1 MKPIR
6 FLCWA
11 VLALLVA
18 VPAHAQLV
26 TDTVRVTV
34 EGDLAAVGITS
45 FEATFRIGD
54 TVQFVAEAYDSEGD
68 PVTAVFTWASED
80 PAVVSIDPNT
90 GLAVGLTKGTN
101 VAIWVRAEA
110 VGEMR
115 LASFRPPD
123 SLNWS
128 GFDTLTIQRDSAGE
142 IIGAPPELQYCAYLV
157 DPVGYLVA
165 DSPGPPL
172 CPVVFLPR
180 AEPVFTM
187 FAGISRSRPAGFF
200 SAYGLRDR

>member
-1 MKPIR
+1 MKKMI
-6 FLCWA
+6 F
-11 VLALLVA
+11 LALLA
-18 VPAHAQLV
+18 STIPSATRAQLV

-68 PVTAVFTWASED
+68 PVSAVFTWASED

-90 GLAVGLTKGTN
+90 GLAVGQTKGSN

-110 VGEMR
+110 VGEIRM
-115 LASFRPPD
+115 ASFRPPD

-128 GFDTLTIQRDSAGE
+128 GADTIDAIGE
-142 IIGAPPELQYCAYLV
+142 TLQYCAYVV
-157 DPVGYLVA
+157 DPGGYLVA
-165 DSPGPPL
+165 ESPGPPT
-172 CPVVFLPR
+172 CPIVFNPR
-180 AEPVFTM
+180 PTEAPRV

-200 SAYGLRDR
+200 HGMRDR